1 MYPVTEAVA
10 ALFDANQP
18 QVLRITGAD
27 PNGVAINITEANVM
41 SGGFSIDRYCNNGAK
56 LELGT
61 AVSAELTLKLNNAD
75 GTFDGIMFEG
85 AELFVEIGIADWTQ
99 TSPTVTW
106 IPCGYFTPDEQPR
119 NRTIITVSALDR
131 MMNFDTTIPTLSPWT
146 TESGETMRDQLG
158 NILYFCADLVFPA
171 TVSSLVEQ
179 VCARCNVPL
188 TQDIS
193 TLPNASFVV
202 QEAPKLQQDS
212 TFRNIIQWCA
222 GIMGTNA
229 IIDYNGELQFLWYGS
244 SGYNTTPDR
253 RYSSDLYEND
263 ITVTGVTYTDANQQT
278 YLAGSD
284 SYALDISNNY
294 LLTDLDDTSISA
306 VLTAIYATLTGFTY
320 RPFEAKVMPAPWLW
334 PMDRITFTD
343 LQGNTHISLL
353 TNVNTTINGAT
364 VLKGS
369 GETSQANSYAA
380 PSGLTAAQT
389 QALRRILQSSNEQI
403 EAAIADATN
412 QITGATNSNVK
423 FVYNEQGG
431 LSEILVM
438 DSPDI
443 ETAVNV
449 WRWNRGGLGH
459 SSNGYNGPYSL
470 AMTQDGSIVASM
482 ITSGVLNATLMKAGI
497 IQDTAGLNYWNM
509 DTGEFVLSGSTQ
521 VGTTTLGDVASAAS
535 AAIISVDVEYAQN
548 QSTTTAPTSG
558 WSTTAPAWAEGCYI
572 WQRTATTTPSG
583 TTYSTPTCISG
594 RDGVDGTSVTILG
607 SYSTLADLQAAHPT
621 GSAGDSYMVGADLYV
636 WNGSAWEDVGQI
648 QGPQGPQGPIGNT
661 GAAGADGVGISSI
674 FEQYYLSTSSHSPTG
689 GSWSFDQ
696 PQWVSGKY
704 IWTRSRIVWTN
715 GSTSN
720 TSPVLATAL
729 NGANQTAAD
738 AQAAVTTLDNS
749 LTQQDIFNRLT
760 NNGQVQGIYLQNG
773 KIYINGSYIAA
784 GQIDGDLITAGVITG
799 RKQDGTSHVYK
810 TEYDLVNA
818 KLIVSNIYYTD
829 QTQQT
834 VDYQWSTVFEDGGIS
849 FYYNGT
855 KIGYIT
861 AAEVNGNAQIRLYGS
876 EIQVVA
882 PSTSYDAEV
891 TVTDDTVQIRAADI
905 ELYADNTIRY
915 NGSAL
920 YTGLISIDGQYLDV
934 ENGLI
939 RSFS

>member
-18 QVLRITGAD
+18 QVLRITGTD
-27 PNGVAINITEANVM
+27 PNGVSINITEANVM

-85 AELFVEIGIADWTQ
+85 AELFVEIGIADWSQ
-99 TSPTVTW
+99 SSPTVTW

-131 MMNFDTTIPTLSPWT
+131 MMNFDTTVPTLSPWT

-158 NILYFCADLVFPA
+158 NILYFCADLVFPT

-179 VCARCNVPL
+179 LCARCSVPF
-188 TQDIS
+188 TQNIS
-193 TLPNASFVV
+193 TLPNGSFVV
-202 QEAPKLQQDS
+202 QEAPKLQQDF
-212 TFRNIIQWCA
+212 TFRNLIQWCA

-229 IIDYNGELQFLWYGS
+229 IIDYNGELQFLWYGT

-263 ITVTGVTYTDANQQT
+263 ITVTGITYTDANQHT

-284 SYALDISNNY
+284 SYALDISSNY

-320 RPFEAKVMPAPWLW
+320 RPFEAKVMPAPWLF
-334 PMDRITFTD
+334 PMDRVTFTD
-343 LQGNTHISLL
+343 LAGNTHISLL

-364 VLKGS
+364 VLKAC
-369 GETSQANSYAA
+369 GETSKTNSYAA
-380 PSGLTAAQT
+380 PSGLTPQQT
-389 QALRRILQSSNEQI
+389 NALRRVLASSNEQL

-438 DSPDI
+438 DSPNI

-449 WRWNRGGLGH
+449 WRWNSAGLGH
-459 SSNGYNGPYSL
+459 SSNGYNGNYSL
-470 AMTQDGSIVASM
+470 AMTQSGSIVATM
-482 ITSGVLNATLMKAGI
+482 ITTGILNASLMKAGI
-497 IQDTAGLNYWNM
+497 IEDVNGLNYWNM
-509 DTGEFVLSGSTQ
+509 ATGDFKLSSN
-521 VGTTTLGDVASAAS
+521 TLIETVNG
-535 AAIISVDVEYAQN
+535 Q
-548 QSTTTAPTSG
+548 
-558 WSTTAPAWAEGCYI
+558 
-572 WQRTATTTPSG
+572 TATTSPIAS
-583 TTYSTPTCISG
+583 
-594 RDGVDGTSVTILG
+594 
-607 SYSTLADLQAAHPT
+607 QA
-621 GSAGDSYMVGADLYV
+621 
-636 WNGSAWEDVGQI
+636 NI
-648 QGPQGPQGPIGNT
+648 
-661 GAAGADGVGISSI
+661 
-674 FEQYYLSTSSHSPTG
+674 
-689 GSWSFDQ
+689 
-696 PQWVSGKY
+696 
-704 IWTRSRIVWTN
+704 
-715 GSTSN
+715 
-720 TSPVLATAL
+720 TA
-729 NGANQTAAD
+729 
-738 AQAAVTTLDNS
+738 LDNS
-749 LTQQDIFNRLT
+749 LNQQSIFNRLT
-760 NNGQVQGIYLQNG
+760 NNGQTQGIYLQDG
-773 KIYINGSYIAA
+773 KVYINGSYIQA
-784 GQIDGDLITAGVITG
+784 GTIDGDLITAGVITG

-855 KIGYIT
+855 RIGYIT
-861 AAEVNGNAQIRLYGS
+861 AAEVNGTAQIRLYGS

-882 PSTSYDAEV
+882 PSTSYAAEV

-915 NGSAL
+915 NGSSL